1 MTTPDPTIAQL
12 QARQDEILAD
22 FADGCV
28 GFEQGQALS
37 EELAEIETALMKLTY
52 GSAEDLAVDI
62 IADAR
67 LCERFGVSL

>member
-1 MTTPDPTIAQL
+1 MSDPDPTIAQL

-22 FADGCV
+22 FAEGV

-37 EELAEIETALMKLTY
+37 EELAEIETELMKLTY
-52 GSAEDLAVDI
+52 GSTEDLAADI

-67 LCERFGVSL
+67 LCERFGISL